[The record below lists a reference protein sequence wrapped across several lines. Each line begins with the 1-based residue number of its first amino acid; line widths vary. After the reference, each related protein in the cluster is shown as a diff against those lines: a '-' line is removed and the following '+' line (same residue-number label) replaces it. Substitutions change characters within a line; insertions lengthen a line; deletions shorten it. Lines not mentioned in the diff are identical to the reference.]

1 MALYGVGLNVAVERI
16 ILDLKLHIAKSN
28 QASLKN
34 LQRIFEK
41 ADANGNHRLSL
52 KEFEKALANFGFFP
66 KVVDLQALLKHYDTN
81 GDGQIDFDEFI
92 VAVREPLNERRRKL
106 VDKAWR
112 KLDPDH
118 SGWTNVRIL
127 YENFNGSKD
136 KQVIEKKKTSDEVF
150 EDFLG
155 NFDKVN
161 KADPNSRITNE
172 EFVSHYTD
180 LGVAIPSDNYFSE
193 LLQGTWNI
201 EEDKE
206 STISVNE
213 IKDIIKTLR
222 YKLIQRAKNGQ
233 DESLLRK
240 LFKDFDLNKSGYLTL
255 DELQAMMI
263 RLECPVH
270 INYLAAV
277 FSFIDQNKSGYI
289 EFEEFANLVI
299 NDPFP

>member
-1 MALYGVGLNVAVERI
+1 MALYGVGLNVAVEKI
-16 ILDLKLHIAKSN
+16 VLDLKLHIAKSGG
-28 QASLKN
+28 ASLKN
-34 LQRIFEK
+34 LQKIFEK
-41 ADANGNHRLSL
+41 SDNNGNHLLSL
-52 KEFEKALANFGFFP
+52 KEFEKALAAFGFFP
-66 KVVDLQALLKHYDTN
+66 KVVDLQALLKYYDRN
-81 GDGQIDFDEFI
+81 GDGNIDFEEF
-92 VAVREPLNERRRKL
+92 VAAIREPLNERRRKL

-112 KLDPDH
+112 KLDPDNL
-118 SGWTNVRIL
+118 GWTNVRIL

-150 EDFLG
+150 SDLLS

-161 KADPNSRITNE
+161 KADPNSKITYE
-172 EFVSHYTD
+172 EFVSYYTD

-193 LLQGTWNI
+193 LLQNTWTI

-206 STISVNE
+206 STISVHE

-222 YKLIQRAKNGQ
+222 FKLIQRAHAGK
-233 DESLLRK
+233 DETLLRK
-240 LFKDFDLNKSGYLTL
+240 LFQDFDLNKSGYLTL

-277 FSFIDQNKSGYI
+277 FSYLDKNKSGYI
-289 EFEEFANLVI
+289 EFEEFTNFII